1 MGLFDVIDGGDRVIL
16 IGLFNG
22 MIDGDRAILMGCDTF
37 TSQN

>member
-1 MGLFDVIDGGDRVIL
+1 MGLFDVIDGGDRAIL